1 MDVSIFSRT
10 IKELI
15 LENDR
20 VGVPEVGHFVA
31 EMMPASFS
39 DRRTMIN
46 PPYRR
51 MSFSKKDEVTAAEK
65 DLFLNKLE
73 ELSGLP
79 TAEVVEKY
87 DNFIKGFISNLESE
101 KVIDMPSLGRM
112 HATSNNEYFFVAD
125 EDLDIYPD
133 GIGLTPVSVKA
144 PDPEFVPVAP
154 PETEKES
161 ETEVEQEPLAESDI
175 ETQTEQELE
184 SKPQTES
191 EPVEVAVIDPE
202 AIEDNEFVGE
212 PEAEKES
219 EPEMEPVPEPDAEPA
234 SETLSDPKFG
244 HEQDSSDLV
253 FEPSKKRVGL
263 WVIVTIIA
271 LVIVVALLI
280 YYFKDSEWLSPIL
293 DKLLYTKEELRILG
307 R

>member
-1 MDVSIFSRT
+1 MYISLFSRT
-10 IKELI
+10 IKDLI
-15 LENDR
+15 LENDS
-20 VGVPEVGHFVA
+20 VGVPEVGHFAA

-65 DLFLNKLE
+65 DLFLNKME
-73 ELSGLP
+73 ELSVLP
-79 TAEVVEKY
+79 SAEVVEKY
-87 DNFIKGFISNLESE
+87 YNFIKGFISNLESE

-112 HATSNNEYFFVAD
+112 HATSRNEYFFVAD
-125 EDLDIYPD
+125 DDLDIYPD

-161 ETEVEQEPLAESDI
+161 DTETKQESDT
-175 ETQTEQELE
+175 ETLTEQELKSE
-184 SKPQTES
+184 PQTES
-191 EPVEVAVIDPE
+191 EPFEVAVIDPE
-202 AIEDNEFVGE
+202 MIEDNEFV
-212 PEAEKES
+212 
-219 EPEMEPVPEPDAEPA
+219 EPDAEPA

-280 YYFKDSEWLSPIL
+280 FYFGDSEWLSPIL

>member
-1 MDVSIFSRT
+1 MNISLFSRT

-65 DLFLNKLE
+65 DLFLNKME

-79 TAEVVEKY
+79 SAEVVEKY
-87 DNFIKGFISNLESE
+87 YNFIKGFISNLESE

-112 HATSNNEYFFVAD
+112 HATSRNEYFFVAD

-161 ETEVEQEPLAESDI
+161 DTETKQESDT
-175 ETQTEQELE
+175 ETLTEQELKSE
-184 SKPQTES
+184 PQTES
-191 EPVEVAVIDPE
+191 EPFEVAVIDPE
-202 AIEDNEFVGE
+202 MIEDNEFVEE

-219 EPEMEPVPEPDAEPA
+219 EPETEPVPEPDAEPA

-280 YYFKDSEWLSPIL
+280 FYFGDSEWLSPIL

>member
-1 MDVSIFSRT
+1 MNISLFSRT

-46 PPYRR
+46 PPSRR

-65 DLFLNKLE
+65 DLFLNKME

-79 TAEVVEKY
+79 SAEVVEKY
-87 DNFIKGFISNLESE
+87 YNFIKGFISNLESE

-112 HATSNNEYFFVAD
+112 HATSRNEYFFVAD

-161 ETEVEQEPLAESDI
+161 DTETKQESDT
-175 ETQTEQELE
+175 ETLTEQELKSE
-184 SKPQTES
+184 PQTES
-191 EPVEVAVIDPE
+191 EPFEVAVIDPE
-202 AIEDNEFVGE
+202 MIEDNEFVEE

-219 EPEMEPVPEPDAEPA
+219 EPETEPVPEPDAEPA

-280 YYFKDSEWLSPIL
+280 FYFRDSEWLSPIL

>member
-1 MDVSIFSRT
+1 MNISLFSRT

-20 VGVPEVGHFVA
+20 IGVPEVGHFVA

-65 DLFLNKLE
+65 DLFLNKME

-79 TAEVVEKY
+79 SAEVVEKY

-112 HATSNNEYFFVAD
+112 HATSRNEYFFVAD

-161 ETEVEQEPLAESDI
+161 ETEAEQEPLAESDT

-184 SKPQTES
+184 SEHQTES
-191 EPVEVAVIDPE
+191 KPFEVAVIDPE
-202 AIEDNEFVGE
+202 MIEDNEFVEE

-219 EPEMEPVPEPDAEPA
+219 EPETEPVPEPDADPA
-234 SETLSDPKFG
+234 PESLLDPIHG
-244 HEQDSSDLV
+244 HENESDLIYV
-253 FEPSKKRVGL
+253 PPKKRVCL
-263 WVIVTIIA
+263 WVTLLI
-271 LVIVVALLI
+271 LLLVVAVILLI
-280 YYFKDSEWLSPIL
+280 YYFRDSEWLSPIL

>member
-1 MDVSIFSRT
+1 MNISLFSRT

-46 PPYRR
+46 PPSRR

-65 DLFLNKLE
+65 DLFLNKME

-79 TAEVVEKY
+79 SAEVVEKY
-87 DNFIKGFISNLESE
+87 YNFIKGFISNLESE

-112 HATSNNEYFFVAD
+112 HATSRNEYFFVAD

-161 ETEVEQEPLAESDI
+161 DTETKQESDT
-175 ETQTEQELE
+175 ETLTEQELKSE
-184 SKPQTES
+184 PQTES
-191 EPVEVAVIDPE
+191 EPFEVAVIDPE
-202 AIEDNEFVGE
+202 MIEDNEFVEE

-219 EPEMEPVPEPDAEPA
+219 EPETEPVPEPDAEPA

-280 YYFKDSEWLSPIL
+280 FYFGDSEWLSPIL

>member
-1 MDVSIFSRT
+1 MNISLFSRT

-65 DLFLNKLE
+65 DLFLNKME
-73 ELSGLP
+73 ELSVLP
-79 TAEVVEKY
+79 SAEVVEKY
-87 DNFIKGFISNLESE
+87 YNFIKGFISNLESE

-112 HATSNNEYFFVAD
+112 HATSRNEYFFVAD

-161 ETEVEQEPLAESDI
+161 DTETKQESDT
-175 ETQTEQELE
+175 ETLTEQELKSE
-184 SKPQTES
+184 PQTES
-191 EPVEVAVIDPE
+191 EPFEVAVIDPE
-202 AIEDNEFVGE
+202 MIEDNEFVEE

-219 EPEMEPVPEPDAEPA
+219 EPETEPVPEPDAEPA

-280 YYFKDSEWLSPIL
+280 FYFGDSEWLSPIL